1 VRSIR
6 DICTD
11 HKNITDMGAWDATSF
26 GNDTA
31 NDWAYDLEE
40 CADLSYIEATLQQ
53 VLDAG
58 DDYLDADIATE
69 AIAAAEVL
77 AWLRG
82 RPTPVDA
89 YTEKIADWVSAHP
102 IEPPATIIEKALSVL
117 DRIRSEG
124 SELPELWEDD
134 PEWIAAM
141 DDLRDRL
148 RG

>member
-1 VRSIR
+1 
-6 DICTD
+6 
-11 HKNITDMGAWDATSF
+11 MGAWDATSF

-31 NDWAYDLEE
+31 NDWAYDLEQHN
-40 CADLSYIEATLQQ
+40 DLSYIETTLQQ

-58 DDYLDADIATE
+58 DDYLDSDPAVQ

-89 YTEKIADWVSAHP
+89 YTEKIATWIAAHP
-102 IEPPATIIEKALSVL
+102 IQPPAALLQKALAVL
-117 DRIRSEG
+117 DRIQHGS

-141 DDLRDRL
+141 DDLRTRL
-148 RG
+148 TD